1 MEIQSIEFA
10 NCMQVGEILGILP
23 NKACKGASSRILMDP
38 QTSSSESLNDDKFDI
53 ILPVTEIPK
62 WLNLN
67 HESDR
72 DVVSFWVG
80 RKFPNIFYV
89 CFAFGPANYPR
100 MSSCEIFLS
109 INGCEKKLLTATPID
124 ADELSDD
131 LWIFS
136 LSNYELQKRLNE
148 SNPSELNY
156 VEVICEIKDRLV
168 VMDWVKNHPR
178 RWGVRVECICCSQK
192 SDVLHL
198 PSPSARHNCCGSGMD
213 QWAVNNGGDSGHLCG
228 RQRRNHRP
236 TYARR
241 RQKHYLSH
249 FGWFRIRFR
258 LWKRSS
264 RPTLPTATLMSR
276 YLLFYYSLSLFG
288 KSKKMKQTSYL
299 CVFFWETQGLRGKWK
314 KIQGFQW
321 PTLISMMVPTP
332 SCIHHQRRQENLD

>member
-1 MEIQSIEFA
+1 MKVIEMLYHFGLVA
-10 NCMQVGEILGILP
+10 NFQ
-23 NKACKGASSRILMDP
+23 
-38 QTSSSESLNDDKFDI
+38 
-53 ILPVTEIPK
+53 
-62 WLNLN
+62 
-67 HESDR
+67 
-72 DVVSFWVG
+72 
-80 RKFPNIFYV
+80 IFFV

-109 INGCEKKLLTATPID
+109 INGCEKRLLTATPID

-198 PSPSARHNCCGSGMD
+198 PSPSARNNCCGSGMD

-288 KSKKMKQTSYL
+288 KSKKMKQTSSL
-299 CVFFWETQGLRGKWK
+299 CVFFLGNSRAPREMEEDSGLSMAHSYFNDVSNSKLYPPSK
-314 KIQGFQW
+314 KARK
-321 PTLISMMVPTP
+321 S
-332 SCIHHQRRQENLD
+332 